1 MNRYPFNLNKKR
13 FSIIRI
19 IALLLIGIFIIPSNY
34 SMALVHKKTESKTV
48 HKEEVVYAKLT
59 TAGSPS
65 DVYVVNA
72 FTLPNNTK
80 IKDYGKYS
88 AVQNLTNLD
97 SITYRDNEVSIDTK
111 KGRFYYQGSM
121 IDKNLPWNIDIHYYL
136 DGKEKTAEQ
145 MSGATGEARITIDT
159 SKGNITDS
167 SFFEKYMLQ
176 VSITLDTMLCSNIS
190 AKGATIANAGT
201 NKMINFAA
209 MPGKTSKLEVTADV
223 ENFSMPGISIAGVPF
238 SIADDMVDMTQ
249 ISQMAD
255 GLQLLANGISQLNN
269 GANQLNTG
277 INLFAGGT
285 NQLANG
291 YGIFNDGIKQ
301 MYSGS
306 NDLYNGALQLE
317 KGSSQYQD
325 GFHKLSAGGNQLIEG
340 STQINNTLQEL
351 SSHSPDISA
360 EDMHAILQGLKRLQ
374 QELERILPTLEDF
387 LQQNPFQEITLSERN
402 AALTELEI
410 QKNEGNISE
419 RTLDVFKKLL
429 IDYEIANCTNELVN
443 GEHGIRDILI
453 QFIRILDRFNSN
465 VQIPENFDPNMIKQF
480 AKEYAKFHS
489 GLCQYVDGVNQLNQ
503 NYSQIHSGIKGLSF
517 GIKSLSFGLG
527 EASGGSIAM
536 LTGIKNINDGAVD
549 LSQGVNQLAD
559 GINLLNSQTSK
570 LPTQVKNGIDDMMSR
585 YTNSDFIPNSFT
597 SEKNSKV
604 DAVQF
609 VFTTEEIK
617 TPEKPIKYKEKKGH
631 ATLFEKF
638 INLFK

>member
-1 MNRYPFNLNKKR
+1 MKRYPFIQNKKQS
-13 FSIIRI
+13 SIIRI
-19 IALLLIGIFIIPSNY
+19 IVLLLIGIFIIPTNY
-34 SMALVHKKTESKTV
+34 SMALVHKKTESETV
-48 HKEEVVYAKLT
+48 RKEEVVYAKLT
-59 TAGSPS
+59 TAGNPS

-72 FTLPNNTK
+72 FTLPENTK
-80 IKDYGKYS
+80 IKDYGNYS
-88 AVQNLTNLD
+88 AVHNLTNLD
-97 SITYRDNEVSIDTK
+97 SITYRNNEVSIETK

-136 DGKEKTAEQ
+136 DGKEKTAEE
-145 MSGATGEARITIDT
+145 MSGATGEARITIET
-159 SKGNITDS
+159 SKGNIADS
-167 SFFEKYMLQ
+167 SYYEKYMLQ
-176 VSITLDTMLCSNIS
+176 VSMTLDTTLCSNIS

-209 MPGKTSKLEVTADV
+209 MPGKTSRLEVTADV
-223 ENFSMPGISIAGVPF
+223 ENFCMPGISIAGVPF
-238 SIADDMVDMTQ
+238 SIADDMIDMKQ
-249 ISQMAD
+249 ISEMTD
-255 GLQLLANGISQLNN
+255 GLQLLANGVSQLNN

-291 YGIFNDGIKQ
+291 YGIFNDGIRQ

-306 NDLYNGALQLE
+306 NDLYSGALQLE
-317 KGSSQYQD
+317 NGSAQYQD
-325 GFHKLSAGGNQLIEG
+325 GVNELSAGGDQLIDG
-340 STQINNTLQEL
+340 STQINNALQEL
-351 SSHSPDISA
+351 SAHTPDISI
-360 EDMHAILQGLKRLQ
+360 EDMQIILQDLKRLQ
-374 QELERILPTLEDF
+374 KELELILPTLEDF
-387 LQQNPFQEITLSERN
+387 LQKNPFQEITLTERS

-419 RTLDVFKKLL
+419 STLDVFKRLL

-443 GEHGIRDILI
+443 GENGIRDILI
-453 QFIRILDRFNSN
+453 QFIRILDHFNSS
-465 VQIPENFDPNMIKQF
+465 VQIPEDFNPNIIKQF
-480 AKEYAKFHS
+480 ATEYAKFHS

-503 NYSQIHSGIKGLSF
+503 NYSEIHNGIKGLSF

-527 EASGGSIAM
+527 QASGGSIAM
-536 LTGIKNINDGAVD
+536 LGGIKNINDGAVD
-549 LSQGVNQLAD
+549 LSGGVNQLAD

-570 LPTQVKNGIDDMMSR
+570 LPSQVKNGIDDMMSR
-585 YTNSDFIPNSFT
+585 YKNSDFIPNSFT

-609 VFTTEEIK
+609 VLTTEEIK
-617 TPEKPIKYKEKKGH
+617 APENPVKHKEKKES